1 MKKKFF
7 LTALVFAAT
16 TLSCFAQL
24 DNPCDNADGDANCPL
39 DTWVIVLAVA
49 ALTFA
54 VTHLYRKQKS
64 LQA

>member
-7 LTALVFAAT
+7 LTALVFAAG

-24 DNPCDNADGDANCPL
+24 DNPCDNADGDATCPL
-39 DTWVIVLAVA
+39 DAWVIVLAVA
-49 ALTFA
+49 VFTFA
-54 VTHLYRKQKS
+54 AIHLYRKQKS

>member
-7 LTALVFAAT
+7 LTALVFAAG

-24 DNPCDNADGDANCPL
+24 DNPCDNADGDATCPL
-39 DTWVIVLAVA
+39 DTWVIVLAA
-49 ALTFA
+49 AVFTFA
-54 VTHLYRKQKS
+54 AIHLYRKQKS